1 MSETMRI
8 KEKKRKTDKHKDEEK
23 DLVNRGYVSSTTTIK
38 STVPV
43 IFIRRKKKT
52 KKNLVC
58 EELTFTCFSL
68 LNKMIIC
75 MHLTRNTQ
83 VI

>member
-43 IFIRRKKKT
+43 IFIRRKKKRRR
-52 KKNLVC
+52 
-58 EELTFTCFSL
+58 
-68 LNKMIIC
+68 I
-75 MHLTRNTQ
+75 
-83 VI
+83 